1 MTRMVVPQLLLMT
14 LAGALTLPQ
23 KQRTK
28 NRSPPQN
35 EHVIKIREL
44 LVCLVLGIRRCQ
56 EYVGQHDEDYE
67 KNQGGDQRWGDGMVA
82 DVLIKLF
89 HRRHTIAYRMWL
101 VDGGHGVRWWR

>member
-1 MTRMVVPQLLLMT
+1 MTRTVVPQLLMT

-23 KQRTK
+23 KQRIK

-35 EHVIKIREL
+35 EHVVKIREL

-89 HRRHTIAYRMWL
+89 HRRHIACRLWL
-101 VDGGHGVRWWR
+101 WWAVRWMVVR